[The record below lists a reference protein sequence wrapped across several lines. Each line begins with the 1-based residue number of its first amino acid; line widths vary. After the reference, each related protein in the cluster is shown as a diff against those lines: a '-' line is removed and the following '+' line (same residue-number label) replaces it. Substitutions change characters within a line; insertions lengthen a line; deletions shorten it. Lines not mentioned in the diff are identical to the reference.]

1 MDVLL
6 EKVFSEFPIGLEDT
20 YGRDISTIVY
30 ICKNRGSG
38 GFYSFAAQ
46 GEVVGVRSGTLTG
59 EMEGGHSGLDDLLGD
74 ECEKDGQAATCRGP
88 GGRALRYCI
97 IQ

>member
-1 MDVLL
+1 MEEIFRPLFTSV
-6 EKVFSEFPIGLEDT
+6 KIGEA
-20 YGRDISTIVY
+20 GEGI
-30 ICKNRGSG
+30 
-38 GFYSFAAQ
+38 YSFAAQ